1 VSKSEI
7 LAELPRL
14 KVEERREI
22 LEQLWQL
29 EERSLLQDSGP
40 DAAEKTL
47 LDRELAAFEQDGK
60 SGSPWREVLQRV
72 RTSSPR

>member
-7 LAELPRL
+7 LAELPRV

-22 LEQLWQL
+22 LERLWQL
-29 EERSLLQDSGP
+29 EEHSLLQGPAP

-47 LDRELAAFEQDGK
+47 LDRELAAFEQDGQ

-72 RTSSPR
+72 RSSSPR